1 MEDNKQTVS
10 SRRMYAQELAL
21 LSLVR
26 RGEAHKKVLNFGK
39 VVYKL
44 DCVDPWTPTPKP
56 EERQRIPQI
65 EIHTP

>member
-1 MEDNKQTVS
+1 M
-10 SRRMYAQELAL
+10 

-39 VVYKL
+39 VIYKL
-44 DCVDPWTPTPKP
+44 DCVDQWTPTPKT

>member
-1 MEDNKQTVS
+1 
-10 SRRMYAQELAL
+10 MYAQELAL

-44 DCVDPWTPTPKP
+44 DCENPWVPTPKD
-56 EERQRIPQI
+56 ERRTKIPQM
-65 EIHTP
+65 EILTL